1 MIKINKLEKKLSSDF
16 SIKIDELYIDK
27 GERIALIGAN
37 GSGKSTLLKLLAG
50 VIKPDSGTIEF
61 GCCPDERGYEPQS
74 PFIFKG
80 SAVYNISIASK
91 EKRDIKKLISDCEL
105 EGLMNKTASLLS
117 GGEKQRVC
125 FARMLCGN
133 YKLLMMDEPLSAT
146 DITAGEKLETIL
158 LEQCNKNNTT
168 LLIST
173 HLPSQALHIA
183 TKVLIMNNGEIA
195 EYSDINKLR
204 EPTSEFG
211 KKFVSQWM
219 I

>member
-1 MIKINKLEKKLSSDF
+1 MIDIKGLEKKLSPDF
-16 SIKIDELYIDK
+16 FVKIDELHIDK

-50 VIKPDSGTIEF
+50 IIKPDSGTIEF
-61 GCCPDERGYEPQS
+61 DCEANEKGYEPQS

-80 SAVYNISIASK
+80 SARYNISIASK
-91 EKRDIKKLISDCEL
+91 EKTDIKKLAADCEL
-105 EGLMNKTASLLS
+105 EGLLNKNAALLS

-125 FARMLCGN
+125 FARMLSSN

-146 DITAGEKLETIL
+146 DITVCEKLETVL
-158 LEQCNKNNTT
+158 LEQCKKNNTT

-183 TKVLIMNNGEIA
+183 TKVLIMNNGEIV
-195 EYSDINKLR
+195 EYSDIDKLR
-204 EPTSEFG
+204 TPETEFG
-211 KKFVSQWM
+211 RKFVSQWM
-219 I
+219 L